1 MKTNGFHKFLA
12 FLTKL
17 ETDHIAYTLAHYR
30 EDAVMVT
37 ISIPGER
44 WEAEFFEDGSVE
56 VEKFVSDG
64 EIYEENSLQTL
75 FERDTEQETES
86 IPFSHHSEVKVAA
99 L

>member
-1 MKTNGFHKFLA
+1 MNKNGFHKFLM

-17 ETDHIAYTLAHYR
+17 EAERISYTLAHYL
-30 EDAVMVT
+30 ENAVMVT

-64 EIYEENSLQTL
+64 EIYEENSLQTF
-75 FERDTEQETES
+75 FERYTEQETENT
-86 IPFSHHSEVKVAA
+86 PFSSHSEVKVAA